1 MLSLLIAEQTKDLT
15 QLSPGDA
22 RTKAVDDPTMCF
34 GTKDLTQIRNFMD
47 SVRIFVKGVILCL

>member
-34 GTKDLTQIRNFMD
+34 GTKDLTQIRKY
-47 SVRIFVKGVILCL
+47 VKYVNT